1 MNKSIRFPALCINNK
16 NIYENAKRI
25 VELCLENGIKVS
37 GVIKGANGIMNVA
50 EEFIRAGCA
59 HIASSRMEQLQAIK
73 EYDPDVETML
83 LRIPMLSEVDDLI
96 DYADISLN
104 SEWETVEKIN
114 EACEKHE
121 KFHRVILMLDL
132 GDLRE
137 GFFYPQELIDL
148 ALHIENYMKNI
159 KLAGVGTN
167 LGCYGSV
174 KPTNKNL
181 GELCKVADD
190 IEKKI
195 GRKLEFVSGGATSSL
210 PLLVSG
216 EMPDGVN
223 NLRIGEGILLN
234 MDLPEIWEVN
244 IEGMKQDTFTLQ
256 AEIIEIKEKPSYP
269 CGELF
274 IDAMGN
280 KPTYKDRGIR
290 KKALLAVGKQDFAL
304 HDKLIPLD
312 KGVEIVGSSSDHM
325 IIDIQN
331 AEKLYK
337 LGDILEFKMF
347 YGPMLYLCGSEWV
360 RKTYKDK

>member
-1 MNKSIRFPALCINNK
+1 MNKFKRFPALRINKK

-25 VELCLENGIKVS
+25 VELCMENGIKVS
-37 GVIKGANGIMNVA
+37 GVIKGANGIMSVS

-59 HIASSRMEQLQAIK
+59 HIASSRTEQLQAIK

-96 DYADISLN
+96 DFADISLN

-114 EACEKHE
+114 IACEKHE
-121 KFHRVILMLDL
+121 KFHRVILMIDL

-137 GFFYPQELIDL
+137 GFFYPQDLMDL
-148 ALHIENYMKNI
+148 ALHIENDMKNI
-159 KLAGVGTN
+159 ILAGVGTN

-174 KPTNKNL
+174 KPTHKNL
-181 GELCKVADD
+181 EELCKVAND

-210 PLLVSG
+210 PLIVSG
-216 EMPDGVN
+216 EMPQGIN

-234 MDLPEIWEVN
+234 MDLPEIWKVN
-244 IEGMKQDTFTLQ
+244 IKGMKQDTFILE
-256 AEIIEIKEKPSYP
+256 AEIVEIKEKPSYP
-269 CGELF
+269 VGELF

-280 KPTYKDRGIR
+280 KPTYEDRGIR
-290 KKALLAVGKQDFAL
+290 KKALLAVGKQDFAI

-337 LGDILEFKMF
+337 IGDVLEFKMF
-347 YGPMLYLCGSEWV
+347 YGPMLYLCSSEWV
-360 RKTYKDK
+360 RKAY